1 MRCFLRTAFGTLC
14 LLVAFSV
21 LASST
26 SYAVTQVSEGYG
38 LEKMNREVENYDQ
51 TELMKDKYLRFNEN
65 PTVISD
71 GREKYMLSA
80 EELASDTK
88 SLLKIVLNAEYIR
101 IARMNARLLSSNAEA
116 LPVRYDEFNGYIEL
130 LTRDD
135 LEDALLSYSEGTT
148 EEMFVLHEILQRSD
162 MRQIL
167 SSTSLETV
175 ETAVRQRIL
184 SEVRIVGNPTG
195 GVVLGQIYYRDGG
208 FITMAWGDT
217 LPLLV
222 PERSLDADE
231 IATMN
236 ATYVNCSGSG
246 ANCSSS
252 CIHLLSSAATEYNCH
267 SYAWY
272 LADYTNQYW
281 ITINETAM
289 QNHMP
294 DNLLPISEGD
304 EQPKDIVVYFNQN
317 GKPLHSAI
325 VVSCQGG
332 NIVVQSKW
340 GVYGVYEHEI
350 DTVPSNYMGDDGKT
364 YTCIYRYHHYDQ
376 TVILDMGHTGKL
388 HHYDYVDVCDIC
400 EYELHTPT
408 VVICPG
414 PPCPETIADTM
425 ILKGK
430 EEETE

>member
-1 MRCFLRTAFGTLC
+1 MKIAFGTLC

-26 SYAVTQVSEGYG
+26 SHAMMQRSEGYG
-38 LEKMNREVENYDQ
+38 LEKMNREVENYNQ
-51 TELMKDKYLRFNEN
+51 TKLMKDKYLRVNEN
-65 PTVISD
+65 ATVVSD
-71 GREKYMLSA
+71 GREQYMLSA

-101 IARMNARLLSSNAEA
+101 IARMNARLLSSNAEPF
-116 LPVRYDEFNGYIEL
+116 PVRYDKFNGYIEL
-130 LTRDD
+130 LMRDD
-135 LEDALLSYSEGTT
+135 LEDALLSYVEGTT
-148 EEMFVLHEILQRSD
+148 EEMFVLYEILQRSD

-184 SEVRIVGNPTG
+184 SEVRVVGNPTG
-195 GVVLGQIYYRDGG
+195 GVVIGGINYLDGG
-208 FITMAWGDT
+208 FIAMAWGDC

-222 PERSLDADE
+222 PERSLDVDE

-252 CIHLLSSAATEYNCH
+252 CIHFLASAATEYNCH

-281 ITINETAM
+281 ITIDANNM

-294 DNLLPISEGD
+294 DNLLLIAEGD
-304 EQPKDIVVYFNQN
+304 EQPKDIVVYFNQDEE
-317 GKPLHSAI
+317 PLHSAI
-325 VVSCQGG
+325 VVSCQDG
-332 NIVVQSKW
+332 NIMVQSKW

-350 DTVPSNYMGDDGKT
+350 DNVPCGYMGDDGVT
-364 YTCIYRYHHYDQ
+364 YKSIYRYHHYAP
-376 TVILDMGHTGKL
+376 TVISDMGHIGKL

-414 PPCPETIADTM
+414 PPCPETITDVM
-425 ILKGK
+425 LLKGK